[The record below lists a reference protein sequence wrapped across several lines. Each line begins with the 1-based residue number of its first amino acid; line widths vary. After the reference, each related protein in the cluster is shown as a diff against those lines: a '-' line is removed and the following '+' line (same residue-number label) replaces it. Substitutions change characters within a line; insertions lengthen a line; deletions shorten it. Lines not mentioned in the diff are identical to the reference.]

1 MEACRGAR
9 VPSIPSPLHL
19 AENHHTGRTGPP
31 ELRESLLVQGTFHS
45 QNDENN
51 AITGLPP
58 VALHWHAKC
67 CLRHSSLFLLSP
79 AESSDRSKTTERL
92 RSRSVGTSMP
102 VLSLVR
108 VLVVDD
114 YEPFRR
120 FVCSTLGKRP
130 GLHIVGE
137 ALDGLAAVRQAEE
150 LKPDLILLD
159 IGLPSAD
166 GLQAAREILKLS
178 PDSKIVFV
186 SQESNP
192 DVVQEAF
199 NLGARG
205 YVAKTRAASDL
216 LAAADAVLEGGR
228 FVSSG
233 LTGCGPD

>member
-1 MEACRGAR
+1 
-9 VPSIPSPLHL
+9 
-19 AENHHTGRTGPP
+19 
-31 ELRESLLVQGTFHS
+31 
-45 QNDENN
+45 
-51 AITGLPP
+51 
-58 VALHWHAKC
+58 
-67 CLRHSSLFLLSP
+67 
-79 AESSDRSKTTERL
+79 
-92 RSRSVGTSMP
+92 MP

-108 VLVVDD
+108 ALVVDD

-120 FVCSTLGKRP
+120 FVCSTLRRRP

-150 LKPDLILLD
+150 LQPDLILLD
-159 IGLPSAD
+159 IGLPRAD
-166 GLQAAREILKLS
+166 GLQAAREIRKLS

-216 LAAADAVLEGGR
+216 LAAAEAVLEGRR